1 MKKVNIT
8 IGRFQPFTKGHLNMV
23 TEGNLPC
30 IVYRINSSK
39 NDEDFTKIKVKGK
52 VVKKADIQ
60 SVLAYLDNNGEG
72 NLTDTQKEILKR
84 PFTNDLIEKELE
96 IVKRSNKKYFE
107 DVIYVTNAYEAIADF
122 ASKVAE
128 GLYEPNYLMC
138 GDDRVDTYSKMINA
152 DKPWKTPDGKEVENV
167 LKGKLEVNIG
177 KGRTEGVSGTAVR
190 ASIIKND
197 KSAFAKI
204 MPAGADAMFDDF
216 VTAFKTFKSTLANTV
231 NEYHNFV
238 QLADFITESID
249 VNTYITEGGA
259 AGHMS
264 HPFDYDEFT
273 GHDLLELVDDLF
285 GGKIENM
292 KEKLDGTNIHATMN
306 NNGQVVFI
314 RNKSNLNSELGGMS
328 IQDMADKWADKP
340 GVQKTFLTAGKII
353 TEIFNK
359 LGVKY
364 FNPDSETRKVINCEC
379 IIAGKTN
386 IMPYAEDR
394 VAFHGYVIYKKNGS
408 AWEEVENVEGHVDD
422 IYKAAAGIDSARPR
436 MNLVIKSVEEAAKFA
451 KVFKSDL
458 ENLFK
463 AEGLSLKNTIEDWKR
478 ARFNNLKPEWL
489 DKEVDRIYDRWF
501 NNDKSFKASE
511 LKKIYADHYDD
522 VKSDKFA
529 KTYVKSVMEPID
541 DLFLEIG
548 NAFIKMCD
556 GFTNASS
563 HNTIVDTLKKDLSDV
578 CAAVEKSGS
587 DEVKQQLEFQL
598 NRLRKLGDNA
608 INSAEGVVFVY
619 KGRLMKCTGSFAA
632 LNQALG
638 LRFNINEGVLNDIED
653 TLANSDKNIKN
664 AKKAMSRKT
673 IVDGITSNDPW
684 KQKQAIELFEE
695 ILTDNH
701 VQKYYGIA
709 TRAEYENYWFVQF
722 KKCDVQG
729 IPQIILFKK
738 QTSYWYV
745 IYIDKYGGEPRYTR
759 FPGSSLK
766 QISAFLAPRYNDLY
780 RVPKDLE
787 DLDGMCGQIFRIMYM
802 R

>member
-23 TEGNLPC
+23 TEGDLPC

-60 SVLAYLDNNGEG
+60 SVLDYLDNNGEG

-128 GLYEPNYLMC
+128 GIYEPNYLMC
-138 GDDRVDTYSKMINA
+138 GDDRVDTYSKMINS

-204 MPAGADAMFDDF
+204 MPSGADTMFEDF
-216 VTAFKTFKSTLANTV
+216 VTAFKTFKSTLANTI

-340 GVQKTFLTAGKII
+340 GVQKTFLTAGNII

-478 ARFNNLKPEWL
+478 ARFNKLKPEWL

-511 LKKIYADHYDD
+511 LKKIYTDHYDD

-529 KTYVKSVMEPID
+529 KTYIKSVMEPID

-556 GFTNASS
+556 GFTNSSS
-563 HNTIVDTLKKDLSDV
+563 HNTIVDTLKKDLNDV

-638 LRFNINEGVLNDIED
+638 LRFNINEGVLNDIEH
-653 TLANSDKNIKN
+653 TLANSDKDIN
-664 AKKAMSRKT
+664 AAIFKKLID
-673 IVDGITSNDPW
+673 IVSDDKKEQEKAVN
-684 KQKQAIELFEE
+684 LFNKR
-695 ILTDNH
+695 LKDLKVKPTTNH
-701 VQKYYGIA
+701 MDMYKSSS
-709 TRAEYENYWFVQF
+709 WWVQF
-722 KKCDVQG
+722 KEHNDGYEFVM
-729 IPQIILFKK
+729 IK
-738 QTSYWYV
+738 QYSTSAYRYI
-745 IYIDKYGGEPRYTR
+745 IYIDKYGKPTKYWRTNNFNGATAYLILGKPIYE
-759 FPGSSLK
+759 
-766 QISAFLAPRYNDLY
+766 
-780 RVPKDLE
+780 VPE
-787 DLDGMCGQIFRIMYM
+787 SMNPICEEIFRIMYM